1 MSETVRLS
9 AASSYRLW
17 HSGVFRSF
25 RFPTYWQGILKSC
38 NYCSFPV
45 FIAAL
50 ANHAVLLVVL
60 SSGHC
65 TVDNS
70 LKTRCTHYTK
80 GQTPSP
86 GQSGFFSSFL
96 IFFPLSL
103 QISIL
108 YLHVAFKN
116 QKQSDLSSHPR
127 MAFILLTL
135 SKHFPTCQLG
145 LFFLAGKQGRE
156 ILTNLVW
163 VKIFG
168 LFI

>member
-9 AASSYRLW
+9 AATSYRLW

-50 ANHAVLLVVL
+50 GNHAVLLVVL

-96 IFFPLSL
+96 IFFPLSRFL
-103 QISIL
+103 SYTCMQNLKI
-108 YLHVAFKN
+108 KN
-116 QKQSDLSSHPR
+116 RIRPLFSSQNGFHSFDPEQALSH
-127 MAFILLTL
+127 L
-135 SKHFPTCQLG
+135 SAWSV
-145 LFFLAGKQGRE
+145 FLAGKQGRE

-163 VKIFG
+163 VKIFD